1 MSKILINSTLQVI
14 LEEIDLALESDVYCS
29 QDYLISIPDL
39 RQSLVFY
46 AMSRV
51 HCRYRTVQ
59 EGGSNAPSSLEE
71 RLRVETVVRQ
81 GIQALAYKTDW
92 RIEPVVKAASSH
104 AQFLATH

>member
-1 MSKILINSTLQVI
+1 MPKILVNSTLQVI
-14 LEEIDLALESDVYCS
+14 LEEIDWVLESDIYCS

-39 RQSLVFY
+39 RQALAFY

-59 EGGSNAPSSLEE
+59 EGNPDAPHSLEE

-81 GIQALAYKTDW
+81 GIQALAYKTNW
-92 RIEPVVKAASSH
+92 RIEPVIKVASSH